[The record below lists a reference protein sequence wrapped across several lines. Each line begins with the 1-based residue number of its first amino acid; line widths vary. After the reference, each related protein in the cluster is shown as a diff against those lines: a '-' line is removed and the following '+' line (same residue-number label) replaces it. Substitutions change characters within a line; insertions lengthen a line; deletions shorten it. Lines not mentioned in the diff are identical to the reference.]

1 MVTIK
6 STLNPI
12 IKNEEFDENIEYSSL
27 DGKSQKNEITNFQ
40 KWMLSKHPT
49 FNKDGDIV
57 LASGVFDDGTKAAW
71 NQYGAEYTGVPTAA
85 EKKANAKKGINWDK
99 AKGWVSKA
107 AAAGKSSGFFDYLK
121 LRAGMPSTEPI
132 YVPPVTPY
140 APYSPS
146 SDNQPMSKTTK
157 IIIAS
162 TVGVIL
168 LGLLYVK
175 FK

>member
-57 LASGVFDDGTKAAW
+57 LASGVFDSTSAIKLAKR
-71 NQYGAEYTGVPTAA
+71 NSTG
-85 EKKANAKKGINWDK
+85 
-99 AKGWVSKA
+99 
-107 AAAGKSSGFFDYLK
+107 
-121 LRAGMPSTEPI
+121 
-132 YVPPVTPY
+132 
-140 APYSPS
+140 
-146 SDNQPMSKTTK
+146 
-157 IIIAS
+157 
-162 TVGVIL
+162 
-168 LGLLYVK
+168 
-175 FK
+175 